1 MAIQFDP
8 VLSNAYRMQM
18 GVQWGECQSCRSIMS
33 EGDDL
38 VLGALDGLTG
48 TNSKYIECKNESHD
62 KMDCF
67 GSWLLTHRIP
77 VGSL

>member
-8 VLSNAYRMQM
+8 FKQCISNADGGSM
-18 GVQWGECQSCRSIMS
+18 GECQSCRSIMS

-48 TNSKYIECKNESHD
+48 TNSKLYRMQKRKVMIKWIV
-62 KMDCF
+62 F